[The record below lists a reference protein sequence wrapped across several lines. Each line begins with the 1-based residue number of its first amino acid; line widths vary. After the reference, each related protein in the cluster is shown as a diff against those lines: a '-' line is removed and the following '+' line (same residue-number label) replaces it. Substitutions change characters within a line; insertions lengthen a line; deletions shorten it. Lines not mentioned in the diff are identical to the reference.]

1 MNPAAGEQGSS
12 NAPESGEP
20 SRGSTDA
27 RTSGSHGPE
36 CAAPE
41 GPGSSGAPV
50 VGAGGSI
57 WARDYSLSDAKTWL
71 VRRPKLLGLV
81 AVYVVYFLLLD
92 APLWRGPGPY
102 NDHTSPRY
110 GQTCPATFF
119 GNRIIVYED
128 NLNIGEAVAWW
139 RGTFE
144 LPFRRLD
151 TALFEGRILNA
162 YPPMMT
168 LIAAAVV
175 PFCAE
180 GVPQVLLA
188 VLLGLPLPGLACW
201 VMLKRTRRV
210 WMAVVLALAL
220 VCGTSVLPVLR
231 WALRSS
237 QVYHVNHVLA
247 VAGQLV
253 MLAEFFGRRRVGVM
267 GVGLMLAAW
276 SRQLTAFY
284 AIPVIW
290 AAWRGAEVASGAG
303 MSSRRARMVQAAAVC
318 TVVAG
323 VPATLN
329 TLKFHRPW
337 DFGYRYIYE
346 GVESEQA
353 DCARIGIF
361 SPAFIPRNAYALNLG
376 FPKLKRE
383 YHGWRLVTNFQGTG
397 IWWTSPLLLY
407 LLPAFRMIVMDAA
420 SRVWLAAAAL
430 VVVGILMYHTTGMF
444 HQGHH
449 RFSTD
454 FVPVLF
460 ALLAPRW
467 DAARRPWLVCV
478 FALCGIGWFVSLQ

>member
-20 SRGSTDA
+20 LRGSTDV

-50 VGAGGSI
+50 VGAGGTI

-188 VLLGLPLPGLACW
+188 VLLGLPLPGLAYG

-237 QVYHVNHVLA
+237 QVYHVNHVL
-247 VAGQLV
+247 
-253 MLAEFFGRRRVGVM
+253 
-267 GVGLMLAAW
+267 
-276 SRQLTAFY
+276 
-284 AIPVIW
+284 
-290 AAWRGAEVASGAG
+290 
-303 MSSRRARMVQAAAVC
+303 
-318 TVVAG
+318 
-323 VPATLN
+323 
-329 TLKFHRPW
+329 
-337 DFGYRYIYE
+337 
-346 GVESEQA
+346 
-353 DCARIGIF
+353 
-361 SPAFIPRNAYALNLG
+361 
-376 FPKLKRE
+376 
-383 YHGWRLVTNFQGTG
+383 
-397 IWWTSPLLLY
+397 
-407 LLPAFRMIVMDAA
+407 
-420 SRVWLAAAAL
+420 
-430 VVVGILMYHTTGMF
+430 
-444 HQGHH
+444 
-449 RFSTD
+449 
-454 FVPVLF
+454 
-460 ALLAPRW
+460 
-467 DAARRPWLVCV
+467 
-478 FALCGIGWFVSLQ
+478 

>member
-1 MNPAAGEQGSS
+1 M
-12 NAPESGEP
+12 
-20 SRGSTDA
+20 
-27 RTSGSHGPE
+27 
-36 CAAPE
+36 C
-41 GPGSSGAPV
+41 
-50 VGAGGSI
+50 GG
-57 WARDYSLSDAKTWL
+57 R
-71 VRRPKLLGLV
+71 KLLGLA
-81 AVYVVYFLLLD
+81 AVYVVYFFLLD

-119 GNRIIVYED
+119 GNRVIVYED
-128 NLNIGEAVAWW
+128 NLNIGEAVGWW

-168 LIAAAVV
+168 LIAAAVI

-188 VLLGLPLPGLACW
+188 ALLGLPLPGLAYW
-201 VMLKRTRRV
+201 LMLKRTRRV
-210 WMAVVLALAL
+210 WMAVVLAIAL
-220 VCGTSVLPVLR
+220 VCGTSVFPVLR

-267 GVGLMLAAW
+267 GLGLMLAAW

-284 AIPVIW
+284 AIPLIW
-290 AAWRGAEVASGAG
+290 AAWRGSEDSVGTMARG
-303 MSSRRARMVQAAAVC
+303 SSRGARMAQAAAVC
-318 TVVAG
+318 AVVAG
-323 VPATLN
+323 VPAVLN

-337 DFGYRYIYE
+337 DFGYRHLYE
-346 GVESEQA
+346 GIESEQA
-353 DCARIGIF
+353 RCAKIGIF
-361 SPAFIPRNAYALNLG
+361 SPAFIARNAYVLNLG
-376 FPKLKRE
+376 LPKLKRE
-383 YHGWRLVTNFQGTG
+383 YYGWRLVTNFQGTG

-407 LLPAFRMIVMDAA
+407 LLPAFRKIVMDAA

-430 VVVGILMYHTTGMF
+430 VVLGILMYHTTGKF

-454 FVPVLF
+454 FIPVLF

-467 DAARRPWLVCV
+467 NAARRPWLVCV
-478 FALCGIGWFVSLQ
+478 FALCGIGWFVSLP